1 MAINRDK
8 VLREAEKLVQKGR
21 IELAIREYEKLLKV
35 NPSDA
40 NTINRVGDLYG
51 RVGQVD
57 KAIELYERIAD
68 NFTQDGF
75 IPKAIAILKK
85 INRLAP
91 QRLDIF
97 EKLAD
102 LYIQQGLMVEAKSQY
117 QVLAEWYQKNND
129 AVHAIGAHQKLVQ
142 LDPNNHMAHLRLADL
157 LLKHGDADEAVDV
170 YDRLG
175 RMLLARDKL
184 DEAERLYRHALDQT
198 PPSGDFV
205 APLIEAML
213 DAGRS
218 PAARDILSDA
228 LRYSPASEKLK
239 ALQVRTALVFGETDK
254 ALGLAHGLDADD
266 KTTQAMVG
274 RALLKAEQVEEA
286 RELLVPAAVSRLD
299 AGEFA
304 AAQELLEELV
314 KVLPRDRVVLET
326 AVRAWRPAGP
336 SEVLT
341 ALTASLADCYL
352 RADERDAAKAL
363 YEDLVTADPG
373 NQAYRQRLV
382 ELGGGDV
389 AAVAEP
395 GPTTTSTPVP
405 TAAPTQPEP
414 SAAEVSPSDEV
425 EIEIDVEDSWFP
437 DVSADVDDA
446 VSVDEGDSVAAA
458 VEFSAGLSEDGA
470 APTPSPRDQA
480 RADEFDAE
488 ERFAEAGVFA
498 KYGLIDKAIHHLEDV
513 VRHQPDHLAAG
524 ERLAALYAEQG
535 RTDDARAIGQ
545 RVLDQLRERGDHEAV
560 ARLVESVP
568 ALSGEPAVEVGT
580 DGDAGAEDLS
590 FSDDFVMIDV
600 GEEPAEEP
608 TGIEFEPD
616 MADLASDVEPVVFSD
631 PAGYEPTTQD
641 DIEATEAD
649 HEAISF
655 DSEAEPEE
663 PAPPGEDEPEFA
675 IDADLVSGLGA
686 AIGSAE
692 RAADA
697 AISEIDALEK
707 SLFGQAAGS
716 KRGPT
721 ENQEQTASTDVELVT
736 DADTPEVPA
745 PSESGIDDLVELT
758 DSVVGPSTSDLEQ
771 LDFFIQ
777 QELLDDALMLLS
789 RLEADHPDDAD
800 LGQRRLIL
808 KQKGVLLDQMAPP
821 VEEASEDLFADE
833 EDYIDLAAELEQELA
848 AEEAMVDEAT
858 GRGKDEALLEE
869 VFREFQKGVAEQLSE
884 EDADTHF
891 NLGIA
896 YKEMGLLPEAIREFQ
911 ISSRDDAFFVES
923 CSMIGV
929 CYVEQGMPDRA
940 SEWYQKALVAPE
952 LEASARMALRYDLAA
967 ALESAG
973 EHDQAADLFAEL
985 LAADPG
991 YRDVAERLSD
1001 IGQQRQAN

>member
-129 AVHAIGAHQKLVQ
+129 VVHAIGAHQKLVQ

-228 LRYSPASEKLK
+228 LRHSPASEKLK

-254 ALGLAHGLDADD
+254 ALGLAHGLDSDD

-314 KVLPRDRVVLET
+314 KALPRDRAVLET

-341 ALTASLADCYL
+341 ALTTSLADCYL
-352 RADERDAAKAL
+352 RVDERDKAKAL

-373 NQAYRQRLV
+373 NQAFRQRLV

-395 GPTTTSTPVP
+395 SPTTASTPVS
-405 TAAPTQPEP
+405 TQAEP
-414 SAAEVSPSDEV
+414 SAAEVSLSDEV
-425 EIEIDVEDSWFP
+425 EIEFEVEDSWSS
-437 DVSADVDDA
+437 DVSLDAADA
-446 VSVDEGDSVAAA
+446 VSVDEGYSVAAA
-458 VEFSAGLSEDGA
+458 VEFAVESSAESAAA
-470 APTPSPRDQA
+470 APAAGDQA
-480 RADEFDAE
+480 QADGFDAE

-524 ERLAALYAEQG
+524 ERLATLYAEQG
-535 RTDDARAIGQ
+535 RMDDARATGQ
-545 RVLDQLRERGDHEAV
+545 RVLDLLREQGDHEAV

-568 ALSGEPAVEVGT
+568 ALGGEPAVEVFA

-590 FSDDFVMIDV
+590 VSDDFVVIDV
-600 GEEPAEEP
+600 DEESAEEPA
-608 TGIEFEPD
+608 GIEFEPD
-616 MADLASDVEPVVFSD
+616 SVDLGADVEPIVFSD

-641 DIEATEAD
+641 DMEATETD

-655 DSEAEPEE
+655 DSEAEWEE
-663 PAPPGEDEPEFA
+663 LAQPREDEPEFA

-697 AISEIDALEK
+697 AISEIDALER
-707 SLFGQAAGS
+707 SLFGRSAGS
-716 KRGPT
+716 KSVPT
-721 ENQEQTASTDVELVT
+721 KHQKQTAPT
-736 DADTPEVPA
+736 DAEPVADAEMPEDPT

-758 DSVVGPSTSDLEQ
+758 DSLVGPSTGDVEQ

-777 QELLDDALMLLS
+777 QELLDDALVLLS

-985 LAADPG
+985 LTADPG